1 MSPSRGFVARSFVL
15 VAVAGGVLAGC
26 ASSSG
31 SGAELSASDV
41 EGEWSQ
47 TDSEPRVYLELG
59 EDGALTGS
67 DGCNQLT
74 GTWEV
79 DGTEVDF
86 SDLAATM
93 MACEDVDTWLSG
105 AATATVDGDQMTVLG
120 EGGKEIGTLEKSE

>member
-1 MSPSRGFVARSFVL
+1 MSPSRGFVARSFAL
-15 VAVAGGVLAGC
+15 VIVVGGVLAGC

-31 SGAELSASDV
+31 SGAALSASDV

-47 TDSEPRVYLELG
+47 ADSEPRVYLELG
-59 EDGALTGS
+59 EDGALTGT

-105 AATATVDGDQMTVLG
+105 AESATIDGGDMTVLG
-120 EGGKEIGTLEKSE
+120 EDDKEIGTLEKSE